1 MQRYSTVR
9 IGDDIYILNG
19 LDENVIRS
27 HDNPDYCGLSLNGMY
42 FTNRN
47 SEPYSMVLACAALQ
61 DRYDLL
67 HFYRDNLIANSGT
80 AGDFVDVSVL
90 PKFLGVNLPE
100 RLLKWQTYK
109 KQGLAL
115 IDSSQEGRLGAQQT
129 PINTIYNGYDDTVKG
144 QAIQAIQR
152 LQV

>member
-1 MQRYSTVR
+1 
-9 IGDDIYILNG
+9 
-19 LDENVIRS
+19 
-27 HDNPDYCGLSLNGMY
+27 
-42 FTNRN
+42 
-47 SEPYSMVLACAALQ
+47 MVLACASLQ

-80 AGDFVDVSVL
+80 TGDFVDVSVL

-115 IDSSQEGRLGAQQT
+115 IDSSQEGRLGASQV
-129 PINTIYNGYDDTVKG
+129 PINTIYNGFDDTVKAQAV
-144 QAIQAIQR
+144 QAIQMAIESIEATASSITGVFRER
-152 LQV
+152 LNGI